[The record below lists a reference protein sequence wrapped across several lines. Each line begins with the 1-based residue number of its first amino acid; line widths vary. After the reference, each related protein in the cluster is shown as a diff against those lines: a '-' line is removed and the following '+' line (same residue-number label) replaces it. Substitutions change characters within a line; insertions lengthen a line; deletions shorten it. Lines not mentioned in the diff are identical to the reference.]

1 MRTYRRYVAIGDS
14 TTEGLEDP
22 DERGGYRGWADR
34 LAEHVAG
41 RQSEPLD
48 YANLA
53 VRGRELPDIRAQ
65 QIEPALGLAP
75 DLMTIVGGV
84 NDVTRGSFR
93 LAAARAQ
100 LGTMFRL
107 ARATGCTVLTFTMP
121 DPTSVNPLGRLI
133 RRRLLAL
140 NEVTRAEAD
149 RYGVLVLDL
158 ERYPVAV
165 DPRLWHADRL
175 HASPLGHDRIGRGL
189 AWRLGIPGYDESGPG
204 AWADPLPPL
213 SPAALRARARTHL
226 TWQRH
231 HFLPWVGRAVRG
243 VSSGDD
249 RFAKRPVP
257 LEVELPHSA

>member
-1 MRTYRRYVAIGDS
+1 MTATYRRFVAVGDS

-22 DERGGYRGWADR
+22 DELDGYRGWADR
-34 LAEHVAG
+34 LAEHVA
-41 RQSEPLD
+41 RTQVQPLE

-53 VRGRELPDIRAQ
+53 IRGRELPDIRAE
-65 QIEPALGLAP
+65 QIAPALALAP

-84 NDVTRGSFR
+84 NDVTRGTFR

-100 LGTMFRL
+100 LGTLFRL

-189 AWRLGIPGYDESGPG
+189 AWRLGLPGYDET
-204 AWADPLPPL
+204 WAEPLPPMT
-213 SPAALRARARTHL
+213 PAARRARARTHL
-226 TWQRH
+226 AWQRH
-231 HFLPWVGRAVRG
+231 HFLAWLGRAARG
-243 VSSGDD
+243 ISSGDG
-249 RFAKRPVP
+249 RAAKRPVP
-257 LEVELPHSA
+257 TVVEVPRATPP